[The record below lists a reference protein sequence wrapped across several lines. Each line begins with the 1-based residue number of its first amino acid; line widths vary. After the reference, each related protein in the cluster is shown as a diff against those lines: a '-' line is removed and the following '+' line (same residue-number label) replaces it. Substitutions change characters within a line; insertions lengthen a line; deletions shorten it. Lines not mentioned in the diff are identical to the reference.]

1 MPYRSAFMSIVYPDE
16 SGKPSVMEYRIVFTA
31 REPWLAILH
40 LRQTDMEYASP
51 VASAAVRDVVL
62 NRVLENDL
70 RSLPLSALRI
80 VASDAS
86 GDFEYR
92 MSPDIH
98 DYIERGNRYTTS
110 PERARG
116 GKTVELIKID
126 SRSLVAGSARVGTLH
141 ATADPLSPEV
151 AAALA

>member
-51 VASAAVRDVVL
+51 VASAAVRDGAL

-92 MSPDIH
+92 VSPDIH

-110 PERARG
+110 PRTRAGRQDGRVDQDRLAQSRRRERA
-116 GKTVELIKID
+116 
-126 SRSLVAGSARVGTLH
+126 
-141 ATADPLSPEV
+141 
-151 AAALA
+151 